1 MERSLEFV
9 GFTGRMVYVGIVPD
23 PIAVPDP
30 LFHRREM
37 TLLGSR
43 NALPG
48 DFRRIIDL
56 IRGGQIDTRPW
67 ISHRLEFADVPNQFE
82 ALTRPETGVIK
93 AMIDL
98 DSAD

>member
-1 MERSLEFV
+1 
-9 GFTGRMVYVGIVPD
+9 
-23 PIAVPDP
+23 
-30 LFHRREM
+30 
-37 TLLGSR
+37 
-43 NALPG
+43 LPG